1 MTRQVFIAVGAA
13 LLAIGGSSVVAI
25 LVWLTANTV
34 HGTLSYIYD
43 TRTEVL
49 LFLLPALMLM
59 VAIVGAVFVST
70 ALSTPPKDERNAN
83 NLHPHTHFHA

>member
-1 MTRQVFIAVGAA
+1 
-13 LLAIGGSSVVAI
+13 
-25 LVWLTANTV
+25 
-34 HGTLSYIYD
+34 
-43 TRTEVL
+43 VL